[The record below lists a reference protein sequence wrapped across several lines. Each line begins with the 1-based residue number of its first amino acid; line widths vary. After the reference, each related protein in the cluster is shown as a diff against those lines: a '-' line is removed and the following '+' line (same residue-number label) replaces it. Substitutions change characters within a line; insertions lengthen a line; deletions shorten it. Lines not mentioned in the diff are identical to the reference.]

1 MTPRPFT
8 PPTALIADDEPLL
21 RESLK
26 RLLNEMWPELNIVA
40 MARNGREAVENFDAL
55 APDICFLDVHMPGLT
70 GIDAARFIQRR
81 AHIVF
86 VTAYDKYAVA
96 AFQQG
101 ALDYIVKPI
110 NTQRLSDTIARLKA
124 RLTAAA
130 PIPDAT
136 SILAAITAQLS
147 ASANSPLSSQA
158 SYVKWLRVAVGQ
170 AIKLVATD
178 ELDFLRAEDKYT
190 LVAWHDIDGKLHEG
204 LIRKPL
210 KELVGELDQ
219 QQFVQTH
226 RAYAVNLRA
235 ISHVLRG
242 ANETANI
249 HLKNRAEILPV
260 SRTFLH
266 QFRMM

>member
-1 MTPRPFT
+1 MTL
-8 PPTALIADDEPLL
+8 PTALIADDEPLL

-26 RLLNEMWPELNIVA
+26 RLLHELWPELQIVA
-40 MARNGREAVENFDAL
+40 MARNGRDAIENFDAL
-55 APDICFLDVHMPGLT
+55 TPDICFLDVHMPGLN
-70 GIDAARFIQRR
+70 GIDAARLIQRR

-101 ALDYIVKPI
+101 ALDYIVKPVDS
-110 NTQRLSDTIARLKA
+110 QRLSDTVARLKA
-124 RLTAAA
+124 RLATAT
-130 PIPDAT
+130 PIPDAAA
-136 SILAAITAQLS
+136 ILAAITAQLS
-147 ASANSPLSSQA
+147 TPNSTLTTH
-158 SYVKWLRVAVGQ
+158 VKWLRVAVGQ
-170 AIKLVATD
+170 AVKLVATD

-190 LVAWHDIDGKLHEG
+190 LVAWHDIDGKMHEG

-210 KELVGELDQ
+210 KELVSELDQ

-235 ISHVLRG
+235 ISQVLRG
-242 ANETANI
+242 ANETASI
-249 HLKNRAEILPV
+249 HLKNSADVLPV

>member
-1 MTPRPFT
+1 MTVRAFT
-8 PPTALIADDEPLL
+8 NPTALIADDEPLL

-26 RLLNEMWPELNIVA
+26 RLLAEMWPELRIVA
-40 MARNGREAVENFDAL
+40 MARNGRDAVESFDAL

-70 GIDAARFIQRR
+70 GIEAARFIQRR

-96 AFQQG
+96 AFEQG
-101 ALDYIVKPI
+101 ALDYIVKPVDS
-110 NTQRLSDTIARLKA
+110 QRLRDTVARLKA
-124 RLTAAA
+124 RLAAVA
-130 PIPDAT
+130 PIPDAG
-136 SILAAITAQLS
+136 SILAAITAQLGC
-147 ASANSPLSSQA
+147 QA
-158 SYVKWLRVAVGQ
+158 PAFHTPQSHVKWLRVAVGQ

-190 LVAWHDIDGKLHEG
+190 LVAWHDLDGKFHEG

-210 KELVGELDQ
+210 KELVRELDQ
-219 QQFVQTH
+219 QQFIQTH

-242 ANETANI
+242 ENETANI
-249 HLKNRAEILPV
+249 HLKNRVDILPV